1 MSQRTAAS
9 TDEPTIACTIRMPNG
24 LRKRIATDADRCARS
39 FEGQVIAVLRR
50 HYDIAPVPSE
60 ILTLALATLAEVP
73 PSEQGMLS
81 RRLRER
87 LDRRR

>member
-1 MSQRTAAS
+1 MSQRAAAS
-9 TDEPTIACTIRMPNG
+9 TDEPIACTIRMPNG
-24 LRKRIATDADRCARS
+24 LRKRIATDADRCGRS
-39 FEGQVIAVLRR
+39 FEGQVIAVLR

-81 RRLRER
+81 RKLRER
-87 LDRRR
+87 VDRRR